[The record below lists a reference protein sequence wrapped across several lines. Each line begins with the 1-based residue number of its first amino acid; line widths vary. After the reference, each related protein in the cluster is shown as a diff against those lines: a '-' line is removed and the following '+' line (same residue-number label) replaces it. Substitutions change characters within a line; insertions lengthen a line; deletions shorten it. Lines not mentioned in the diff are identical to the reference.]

1 MTLELF
7 INNPINRNLLQNQI
21 DGGIMLKIIGLE
33 ELNSIKENII
43 EIIGDES
50 ENSRI

>member
-1 MTLELF
+1 
-7 INNPINRNLLQNQI
+7 
-21 DGGIMLKIIGLE
+21 MLKIIGLE